1 LILQRQDLHKRLD
14 LNSNTCKSVLGDDDV
29 EGDPEELV
37 LQRQDLH
44 KRLETTEAELVKSK
58 FKLARS
64 SFIFLTTVVHI
75 LKSKMGGLQISSANR
90 KFANL
95 RNKNLCL
102 DLQALCK
109 CDNLRLGNLRT
120 SYFLQFADL

>member
-1 LILQRQDLHKRLD
+1 
-14 LNSNTCKSVLGDDDV
+14 V

-64 SFIFLTTVVHI
+64 NFSFL
-75 LKSKMGGLQISSANR
+75 
-90 KFANL
+90 
-95 RNKNLCL
+95 
-102 DLQALCK
+102 
-109 CDNLRLGNLRT
+109 
-120 SYFLQFADL
+120 

>member
-1 LILQRQDLHKRLD
+1 MNCNTSKPVLGDDDVEGDPEELVLQRQDLHKRLD

-44 KRLETTEAELVKSK
+44 RRLETTEAELVKSK

-64 SFIFLTTVVHI
+64 NHFSFLTTVVYCEER
-75 LKSKMGGLQISSANR
+75 M
-90 KFANL
+90 
-95 RNKNLCL
+95 
-102 DLQALCK
+102 
-109 CDNLRLGNLRT
+109 
-120 SYFLQFADL
+120 